1 MKKENLNEAQC
12 IRTFTGNYFNVFE
25 PNPDLIC
32 IEDIAH
38 ALSQMPRF
46 GGHLPHFY
54 SVAQHS
60 LAVMEYVQPKLKLPA
75 LLHDASEAYLMDLP
89 RPIKKNMDYYS
100 KIESRLMAVIAL
112 KFGFVWP
119 LHEDIKAADEAA
131 LQVEWNLLM
140 LENQNAS
147 IGMKEAEKGFLT
159 AFKKLTSF

>member
-1 MKKENLNEAQC
+1 MPENLNEPQC
-12 IRTFTGNYFNVFE
+12 IRTFTGKYFNVFE

-32 IEDIAH
+32 IADIAH

-60 LAVMEYVQPKLKLPA
+60 LSVMQYVEPKLKLAA

-89 RPIKKNMDYYS
+89 RPIKREIKQYN
-100 KIESRLMAVIAL
+100 KIEARLMAVIAL

-119 LHEDIKAADEAA
+119 LHEDIKIADEAA

-140 LENQNAS
+140 LGRKNGS
-147 IGMKEAEKGFLT
+147 MDMKEAEKGFLT